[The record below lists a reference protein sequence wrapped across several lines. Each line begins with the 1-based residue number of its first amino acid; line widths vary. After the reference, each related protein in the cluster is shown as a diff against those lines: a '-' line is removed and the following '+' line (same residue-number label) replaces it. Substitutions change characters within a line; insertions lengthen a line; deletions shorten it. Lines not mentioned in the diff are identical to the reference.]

1 MPVDRTLRGSVEI
14 CHVTMKGKGWTA
26 EDILPGVII
35 VHDAYTRLID
45 LQNRGWAYIRF

>member
-14 CHVTMKGKGWTA
+14 CHVTMKGKCWTA